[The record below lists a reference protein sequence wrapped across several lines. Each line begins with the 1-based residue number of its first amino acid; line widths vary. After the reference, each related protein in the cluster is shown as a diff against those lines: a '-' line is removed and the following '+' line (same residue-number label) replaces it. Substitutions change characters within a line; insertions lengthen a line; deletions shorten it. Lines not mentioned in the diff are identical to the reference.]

1 MSMSFHN
8 NDPFYYM
15 NVEIQKN
22 MYVIIIVYIE
32 EPLYLH
38 GYDPKV
44 VSMTILSTTYVM
56 DI

>member
-1 MSMSFHN
+1 MSFHN